1 MCFNLI
7 LLTDFKI
14 RLAYFMGD
22 MDFTN
27 ILGFAAASLTTLAFL
42 PQVIKVWRSRS
53 TKDISLPMLVTFIAG
68 ITLWLIYGLMVKAA
82 PIYLANAITL
92 ILNLAILRFKL
103 KYG

>member
-1 MCFNLI
+1 MYCI
-7 LLTDFKI
+7 PKS
-14 RLAYFMGD
+14 AYLWER

-27 ILGFAAASLTTLAFL
+27 ILGFMAASLTTFAFL
-42 PQVIKVWRSRS
+42 PQVVQVWRSRS

-68 ITLWLIYGLMVKAA
+68 ITLWLIYGLMVNAA

-92 ILNLAILRFKL
+92 ILNLTILRFKL

>member
-1 MCFNLI
+1 MTSQII
-7 LLTDFKI
+7 LSI
-14 RLAYFMGD
+14 EP

-27 ILGFAAASLTTLAFL
+27 ILGFTAASLTTLAFL
-42 PQVIKVWRSRS
+42 PQVIKIWRSRS
-53 TKDISLPMLVTFIAG
+53 TRDISLPMLVTFIAG
-68 ITLWLIYGLMVKAA
+68 ITLWLVYGLLVNAA